1 MSDQDELV
9 ECPTC
14 ARRHPSSVGTCP
26 DLEAVLSPTADT
38 DEGFDRAGRFGRDN
52 NSQRQDGNADVDRT
66 ASREFCSA
74 EEGLDQHASP
84 DHSAPGRDRWGG
96 RRSDRPALREAK
108 TQGGQNR

>member
-14 ARRHPSSVGTCP
+14 AGRHPSSVGTCP
-26 DLEAVLSPTADT
+26 DLEAVLSLTANS
-38 DEGFDRAGRFGRDN
+38 DEGFDRAGRFGRDTS
-52 NSQRQDGNADVDRT
+52 SQRQDGNADVDRT
-66 ASREFCSA
+66 ANRESGSA

-84 DHSAPGRDRWGG
+84 DHSAPGRDGWGG
-96 RRSDRPALREAK
+96 RRSDRPAVREAK